1 MGYFPLDT
9 YNIYLEQCRDSNLQ
23 LEHDVF
29 PLKIQ
34 RNSALVNR
42 KRTRKKLFSSQFI
55 NGEATTNRD
64 LIQ

>member
-29 PLKIQ
+29 PLEIQ

-42 KRTRKKLFSSQFI
+42 NEKKI
-55 NGEATTNRD
+55 V
-64 LIQ
+64 